1 MQYFTF
7 PDELGHESSD
17 NRSKRSDISERIDA
31 SVMILH
37 CLLSLV
43 SINESS
49 HFSSLYF
56 LNATDHQRGGEWKTL
71 VSARGG
77 GEWKTL
83 VSSIAVHH
91 KHFCMV
97 LSSNDGTRNQLFCQC
112 IADCQGTS

>member
-1 MQYFTF
+1 LQYFTF

-56 LNATDHQRGGEWKTL
+56 LNATDHQRGGVENTGF
-71 VSARGG
+71 SAGG
-77 GEWKTL
+77 GVENTGFINCCAPQTFLHGFVIK
-83 VSSIAVHH
+83 
-91 KHFCMV
+91 
-97 LSSNDGTRNQLFCQC
+97 
-112 IADCQGTS
+112 